1 MDEAAIKQT
10 AAGFVEARKN
20 NSRLPEFPGERPT
33 NLAEAYAIQDT
44 ALTMWD
50 RTIGGWKVGK
60 INPPDDAILG
70 ANRLVGPI
78 FADAVLEQGDV
89 PPAMPVFAHGF
100 AAAEAEFMLCLAIP
114 DAGTPLPATDV
125 ETIPWLSDIRIGIEI
140 ASSPYLPIN
149 SEGPLVPIC
158 DHGNNFGL
166 VLGTQ
171 VPREQWN
178 DLNGIDVTL
187 HIAGEQVGH
196 ATTATMLDGPLGAV
210 RFLLQNLASR
220 GIAPQSG
227 WWISTGAI
235 TGVHQISVGQAA
247 EARFDG
253 IGSAHCVISAVP

>member
-1 MDEAAIKQT
+1 MDEAAITQT

-20 NSRLPEFPGERPT
+20 NSLLPKFPGERPT
-33 NLAEAYAIQDT
+33 DLAEAYAIQDA

-50 RTIGGWKVGK
+50 RSIGGWKVGK
-60 INPPDDAILG
+60 INPPDDAVLG
-70 ANRLVGPI
+70 ANRLAGPI
-78 FADAVLEQGDV
+78 FADAVVERGDAT
-89 PPAMPVFAHGF
+89 PAMPVFAHGF
-100 AAAEAEFMLCLAIP
+100 AAAEAEFMLRLSIP
-114 DAGTPLPATDV
+114 QADTPLPTTDE

-166 VLGTQ
+166 VLG
-171 VPREQWN
+171 PRVEREKWC
-178 DLNGIDVTL
+178 DLNSIDVTL
-187 HIAGEQVGH
+187 HSAGEQVGH

-210 RFLLQNLASR
+210 RFLLQNMASR

-235 TGVHQISVGQAA
+235 TGVHPVSVGHAV
-247 EARFDG
+247 EARFSQV
-253 IGSAHCVISAVP
+253 GSVHCVISAVP